1 MRKKYLSA
9 LLFGALL
16 FASAGTFTSC
26 KDYDDDI
33 NGLKEQ
39 IDGQEGVNSK
49 LSALESSIAS
59 LQTAQGNI
67 DSKLAEVQDAA
78 EQAALEAQNA
88 AIENAKEEL
97 ESAKAALQ
105 EAIDKNGSDIEAL
118 NAAMAEVEKSMSEVS
133 GSIQALQAFEV
144 STTETIQ
151 NLDAAVAALQSQV
164 TNLEADVIANAE
176 QIGKNKAAID
186 AQITALEEYKKSNDE
201 AVAENASQIAS
212 ILETLKQLQGDPEEG
227 DEMTLTNLAAK
238 VAEINTKLAV
248 VDAAWNKA
256 VTHVSLV
263 VGGSDDNAFKSLE
276 LVSAV
281 SITDVPFGPNADNQI
296 VFKKGEVST
305 FDAEFLIRVSPAN
318 ATLDENNIK
327 LVNSQLGDL
336 SGLVDLKIEPYT
348 GLLSRAVSANG
359 VWKVTAKLVEDYD
372 KDAYDKAAILR
383 DKDGKKIGNIEYAV
397 MIGDSATAVRQVVS
411 EYGLTLNAEP
421 SNIYR
426 RFGVAHDKNGEKIG
440 TELKVNGTPIAEIH
454 NRYNA
459 ANGDSKGENTAVTE
473 TGQGTEVTYIERAW
487 NLQTMLNTQ
496 DPENVYYEHEFDNP
510 TNSASLLPAA
520 GMDFS
525 EDDRR
530 QGKPSLSVQ
539 PGGKVTVSLAS
550 DIRAYYVSLDKD
562 AAVESA
568 PSELRAWEKYQ
579 LSMPELDKLYEGGQ
593 DITFTIPAEA
603 ENDYIGF
610 RVFAVNQDGSWVD
623 PDGTA
628 FYVYVG
634 ARTDYEAIATVAT
647 PDYKVAG
654 KPIAG
659 RDAAYTYVKGETAVS
674 LADYE
679 GKATSFAWDLD
690 LVTDGKYLDPTN
702 GREINVAPAV
712 PFIAEFKDKNGNTLF
727 ATDDANMDLAADDL
741 KNVTKV
747 VTTANLPLPALVDG
761 KTYTGVLS
769 LKDDQGRVIAT
780 LPVSF
785 TKQLPSK
792 TELPQE
798 FTIKSGQLTADGI
811 FNMFWEETVAAEK
824 ANTFNLTDVF
834 NFPANMVD
842 GFSFVFEKA
851 AANGKDNVT
860 VENGNTLVTIDDAR
874 VDSKTK
880 HAVSIKFNYGCIS
893 SDASKNGP
901 KGIVDVTGQWATSY
915 DGYIASEK
923 QFDAVWNSE
932 YQDPNYTWRWA
943 KYGEGDDEFKFN
955 ATTGTDNN
963 VKPVEVPAAAVTY
976 GDGKFYYNGS
986 ECNLG
991 DLIRGV
997 SSHAT
1002 SFNNDL
1008 KNIIKEGYYE
1018 PKADKCHLIS
1028 NANNVADEYFTVDV
1042 DATEGTIKL
1051 TKTSANRPAVNVES
1065 TLHLEFTDGFGKTI
1079 TIEIPI
1085 VVKP

>member
-16 FASAGTFTSC
+16 VASTGTFTSC

-33 NGLKEQ
+33 ANLQGQ
-39 IDGQEGVNSK
+39 IDGQDGLDSK
-49 LSALESSIAS
+49 ISALESSIAS

-78 EQAALEAQNA
+78 EKAALEAQNA
-88 AIENAKEEL
+88 AIESAKAEL

-105 EAIDKNGSDIEAL
+105 EAIDKNGTDIETL
-118 NAAMAEVEKSMSEVS
+118 NAAVAEVEKTMSEVS
-133 GSIQALQAFEV
+133 GSIQALQAFQV
-144 STTETIQ
+144 STTETIESLNQ
-151 NLDAAVAALQSQV
+151 AVTTLQGQI
-164 TNLEADVIANAE
+164 TELEADVIANAE

-263 VGGSDDNAFKSLE
+263 VEGTDNTYKSLE

-318 ATLDENNIK
+318 ATLDASNIK

-383 DKDGKKIGNIEYAV
+383 DEDGKYKGAIEYAV

-426 RFGVAHDKNGEKIG
+426 RFGVAYDKNGEKIG

-459 ANGDSKGENTAVTE
+459 DNGDSKGENTAVTE
-473 TGQGTEVTYIERAW
+473 TGQGTDVTYIERAW

-496 DPENVYYEHEFDNP
+496 DPDNVYYEHEFDNP

-659 RDAAYTYVKGETAVS
+659 SGAAYTVVKGETAVS

-690 LVTDGKYLDPTN
+690 MVTDGKYLDPAD
-702 GREINVAPAV
+702 GQEIRVADAV
-712 PFIAEFKDKNGNTLF
+712 PFIAEFQDKNGAILF
-727 ATDDANMDLAADDL
+727 ATDDANMDLAANDL
-741 KNVTKV
+741 KNVAKV
-747 VTTANLPLPALVDG
+747 VTTANLPLPVLVDG

-769 LKDDQGRVIAT
+769 LKDDQDRVIAT

-811 FNMFWEETVAAEK
+811 FNMFWEETVAVEE
-824 ANTFNLTDVF
+824 ANTFDLTDVF

-901 KGIVDVTGQWATSY
+901 KDIVDATGKWATSY

-943 KYGEGDDEFKFN
+943 KYGEGDNEFKFN
-955 ATTGTDNN
+955 ATTGTGNN

-1008 KNIIKEGYYE
+1008 KYIIKEGYYE

-1028 NANNVADEYFTVDV
+1028 NANSVADEYFTVDV

-1051 TKTSANRPAVNVES
+1051 TKTTANRPAVNVES

-1085 VVKP
+1085 VVRP

>member
-1 MRKKYLSA
+1 
-9 LLFGALL
+9 
-16 FASAGTFTSC
+16 
-26 KDYDDDI
+26 
-33 NGLKEQ
+33 
-39 IDGQEGVNSK
+39 
-49 LSALESSIAS
+49 
-59 LQTAQGNI
+59 
-67 DSKLAEVQDAA
+67 
-78 EQAALEAQNA
+78 
-88 AIENAKEEL
+88 
-97 ESAKAALQ
+97 
-105 EAIDKNGSDIEAL
+105 
-118 NAAMAEVEKSMSEVS
+118 
-133 GSIQALQAFEV
+133 
-144 STTETIQ
+144 
-151 NLDAAVAALQSQV
+151 
-164 TNLEADVIANAE
+164 
-176 QIGKNKAAID
+176 
-186 AQITALEEYKKSNDE
+186 
-201 AVAENASQIAS
+201 
-212 ILETLKQLQGDPEEG
+212 
-227 DEMTLTNLAAK
+227 MTLTNLAAK

-263 VGGSDDNAFKSLE
+263 VEGTDNTYKSLE

-318 ATLDENNIK
+318 ATLDASNIK

-383 DKDGKKIGNIEYAV
+383 DEDGKYKGAIEYAV

-426 RFGVAHDKNGEKIG
+426 RFGVAYDKNGEKIG

-459 ANGDSKGENTAVTE
+459 DNGDSKGENTAVTE
-473 TGQGTEVTYIERAW
+473 TGQGTDVTYIERAW

-496 DPENVYYEHEFDNP
+496 DPDNVYYEHEFDNP

-659 RDAAYTYVKGETAVS
+659 SGAAYTVVKGETAVS

-690 LVTDGKYLDPTN
+690 MVTDGKYLDPAD
-702 GREINVAPAV
+702 GQEIRVADAV
-712 PFIAEFKDKNGNTLF
+712 PFIAEFQDKNGAILF
-727 ATDDANMDLAADDL
+727 ATDDANMDLAANDL
-741 KNVTKV
+741 KNVAKV
-747 VTTANLPLPALVDG
+747 VTTANLPLPVLVDG

-769 LKDDQGRVIAT
+769 LKDDQDRVIAT

-811 FNMFWEETVAAEK
+811 FNMFWEETVAVEE
-824 ANTFNLTDVF
+824 ANTFYLTDVF

-901 KGIVDVTGQWATSY
+901 KDIVDATGKWATSY

-943 KYGEGDDEFKFN
+943 KYGEGDNEFKFN
-955 ATTGTDNN
+955 ATTGTGNN

-1008 KNIIKEGYYE
+1008 KYIIKEGYYE

-1028 NANNVADEYFTVDV
+1028 NANSVADEYFTVDV

>member
-33 NGLKEQ
+33 ANLQGQ
-39 IDGQEGVNSK
+39 IDGQDGVDSK
-49 LSALESSIAS
+49 ISALESSIAS
-59 LQTAQGNI
+59 LQAAQGNI

-78 EQAALEAQNA
+78 EKAALEAQNA
-88 AIENAKEEL
+88 AIESAKAEL

-105 EAIDKNGSDIEAL
+105 EAIDKNGTDIEAL
-118 NAAMAEVEKSMSEVS
+118 NAAVAEVEKTMSEVS
-133 GSIQALQAFEV
+133 GSIQALQAFQV
-144 STTETIQ
+144 STTETIESLNQ
-151 NLDAAVAALQSQV
+151 AVTTLQGQI
-164 TNLEADVIANAE
+164 TELEADVIANAE

-248 VDAAWNKA
+248 VDAAWTKA

-263 VGGSDDNAFKSLE
+263 VDGNDAHYQTLR
-276 LVSAV
+276 LVSAE

-296 VFKKGEVST
+296 TFKKGEVST
-305 FDAEFLIRVSPAN
+305 FEAQFLIRVSPAN
-318 ATLDENNIK
+318 ATLDESNIK

-336 SGLVDLKIEPYT
+336 SGLVDLKVEPYT
-348 GLLSRAVSANG
+348 GLLTRAVSANG
-359 VWKVTAKLVEDYD
+359 VWQVTAKLVEDYD
-372 KDAYDKAAILR
+372 KDAYDKAANLR
-383 DKDGKKIGNIEYAV
+383 DKNGNWLSSIEYAV
-397 MIGDSATAVRQVVS
+397 MIGDNETAERQVVS
-411 EYGLTLNAEP
+411 EYGLTLNAEE
-421 SNIYR
+421 NNVYR
-426 RFGVAHDKNGEKIG
+426 RFGVAYDKNKNKIG

-459 ANGDSKGENTAVTE
+459 AQDNKGENIAFTE
-473 TGQGTEVTYIERAW
+473 TGTGTNVTYIEHTW

-496 DPENVYYEHEFDNP
+496 DPDNVYYEHDFSDPAN
-510 TNSASLLPAA
+510 TASLLPAT
-520 GMDFS
+520 GIDFA
-525 EDDRR
+525 EDERR
-530 QGKPSLSVQ
+530 QDEPSLSVK
-539 PGGKVTVSLAS
+539 PGGTVTITLAN
-550 DIRAYYVSLDKD
+550 DIRAYYVTLDKD

-593 DITFTIPAEA
+593 DITFTIPEEA

-647 PDYKVAG
+647 PDYQVAG
-654 KPIAG
+654 KPIVG
-659 RDAAYTYVKGETAVS
+659 FDAAYTYVKGETAVS

-690 LVTDGKYLDPTN
+690 RVDGKYLDPTN
-702 GREINVAPAV
+702 GEEMSVGAAV
-712 PFIAEFKDKNGNTLF
+712 PFIAEFQDKNGNPLF
-727 ATDDANMDLAADDL
+727 NTNATSGDLKANDL
-741 KNVTKV
+741 KNVAKV

-761 KTYTGVLS
+761 QTYTGTLS
-769 LKDDQGRVIAT
+769 LKDDQERVIAT

-792 TELPQE
+792 TELPQQ
-798 FTIKSGQLTADGI
+798 FSIKSGQLTADGI
-811 FNMFWEETVAAEK
+811 FNKFWEKKV
-824 ANTFNLTDVF
+824 NTSIDNDFRLQDVF
-834 NFPANMVD
+834 NFPTITYV
-842 GFSFVFEKA
+842 GFTFVFDNA
-851 AANGKDNVT
+851 AANGKDDVT
-860 VENGNTLVTIDDAR
+860 VVPSTNPIVTIDDAR

-880 HAVSIKFNYGCIS
+880 HAVSIEFNYGCIS

-901 KGIVDVTGQWATSY
+901 KQIVDVDGQWATSY
-915 DGYIASEK
+915 EGYIASEK

-932 YQDPNYTWRWA
+932 YQTPNYTWRWA
-943 KYGEGDDEFKFN
+943 QNGDRYF
-955 ATTGTDNN
+955 TDKVTSGNSQ
-963 VKPVEVPAAAVTY
+963 VPATIPAAELVYSSDDTNFKY
-976 GDGKFYYNGS
+976 NDKDRNIAQMISGISSHSSSKNNSLMEIIKNKFY
-986 ECNLG
+986 
-991 DLIRGV
+991 
-997 SSHAT
+997 
-1002 SFNNDL
+1002 
-1008 KNIIKEGYYE
+1008 
-1018 PKADKCHLIS
+1018 KAQPDKCYLKS
-1028 NANNVADEYFTVDV
+1028 NANNVAGEYYTVEV
-1042 DATEGTIKL
+1042 NNNTGYITLA
-1051 TKTSANRPAVNVES
+1051 KTNVNSPAVNVES
-1065 TLHLEFTDGFGKTI
+1065 TLHLEFKDGFEKTI

>member
-16 FASAGTFTSC
+16 FASTGTFTSC

-33 NGLKEQ
+33 ANLQGQ
-39 IDGQEGVNSK
+39 IDGQDGLDSK
-49 LSALESSIAS
+49 ISALESSIAS

-78 EQAALEAQNA
+78 EKAALEAQNA
-88 AIENAKEEL
+88 AIESAKAEL

-105 EAIDKNGSDIEAL
+105 EAIDKNGTDIEAL
-118 NAAMAEVEKSMSEVS
+118 NAAVAEVEKTMSEVS
-133 GSIQALQAFEV
+133 GSIQALQAFQV
-144 STTETIQ
+144 STTETIE
-151 NLDAAVAALQSQV
+151 NLNQAVTTLQGQV
-164 TNLEADVIANAE
+164 TELEADVIANAE

-248 VDAAWNKA
+248 IDAAWNKA
-256 VTHVSLV
+256 VTHVSLIV
-263 VGGSDDNAFKSLE
+263 DEDAIRQNLR
-276 LVSAV
+276 LTSAV

-296 VFKKGEVST
+296 TFKKGDVST
-305 FDAEFLIRVSPAN
+305 FEDKFLIRVSPAN

-359 VWKVTAKLVEDYD
+359 IWQVTAKLVEDYD
-372 KDAYDKAAILR
+372 KEAYEKAAYTKVNGV
-383 DKDGKKIGNIEYAV
+383 DKSIEYAV

-411 EYGLTLNAEP
+411 EYGLTIGNP
-421 SNIYR
+421 SASSYR
-426 RFGVAHDKNGEKIG
+426 RLGV
-440 TELKVNGTPIAEIH
+440 TVNKTDINDIH
-454 NRYNA
+454 NRYSSDDGKGTNNA
-459 ANGDSKGENTAVTE
+459 QTE
-473 TGQGTEVTYIERAW
+473 TGLTGTDVTYIEQAW
-487 NLQTMLNTQ
+487 NLETILDTQNPEEAIYKHDFSDPANT
-496 DPENVYYEHEFDNP
+496 
-510 TNSASLLPAA
+510 SSLYPAD
-520 GMDFS
+520 GRDFS
-525 EDDRR
+525 ENDERAD
-530 QGKPSLSVQ
+530 KPALSVQ
-539 PGGKVTVSLAS
+539 PGGTVTVTVNNSG
-550 DIRAYYVSLDKD
+550 IRAFYVTLDKD

-579 LSMPELDKLYEGGQ
+579 TSMPELDKLYEGEDQ
-593 DITFTIPAEA
+593 TITFTIPEEA

-623 PDGTA
+623 PDGKA

-647 PDYKVAG
+647 PDYQVAG
-654 KPIAG
+654 KNIIGA
-659 RDAAYTYVKGETAVS
+659 DAAYNYVKGETAVS

-679 GKATSFAWDLD
+679 GRATSFAWDLD
-690 LVTDGKYLDPTN
+690 LVTDGKYLDPDN
-702 GREINVAPAV
+702 GREQFVTPDV
-712 PFIAEFKDKNGNTLF
+712 PFIAEFQDKNGNTLF
-727 ATDDANMDLAADDL
+727 DTNVNSGTLSANDL

-761 KTYTGVLS
+761 KTYTGTLS
-769 LKDDQGRVIAT
+769 LKDANGRVIAT

-798 FTIKSGQLTADGI
+798 FSIKSGQLTADGI
-811 FNMFWEETVAAEK
+811 FNKFWNKAVGVASTD
-824 ANTFNLTDVF
+824 NTFELDDVF
-834 NFPANMVD
+834 NFPTATYD
-842 GFSFVFEKA
+842 GFTFVFDNA
-851 AANGKDNVT
+851 SADGKEDVKVVPST
-860 VENGNTLVTIDDAR
+860 NTTVTIDDAR

-880 HAVSIKFNYGCIS
+880 HAVSIEFNYGCIS

-901 KGIVDVTGQWATSY
+901 KQIVDAYGKWATSY

-923 QFDAVWNSE
+923 QFDAVWNGE
-932 YQDPNYTWRWA
+932 YQTPNYTWRWA
-943 KYGEGDDEFKFN
+943 KYGEGIFN
-955 ATTGTDNN
+955 ATEGEGNN
-963 VKPVEVPAAAVTY
+963 KKPVDVPAAAVNWNKGT
-976 GDGKFYYNGS
+976 FSYNS
-986 ECNLG
+986 NLCDLG
-991 DLIRGV
+991 ELIRGV

-1002 SFNNDL
+1002 SYNNNL
-1008 KNIIKEGYYE
+1008 KAIISGGYYA
-1018 PKADKCHLIS
+1018 PVVANCHLIS
-1028 NANNVADEYFTVDV
+1028 NGNNVADEYFTVSV
-1042 DATEGTIKL
+1042 GTDGSIKL
-1051 TKTSANRPAVNVES
+1051 KPTTAQQPAVNVES
-1065 TLHLEFTDGFGKTI
+1065 TLHLEFKDGFEKTI

>member
-16 FASAGTFTSC
+16 VASTGTFTSC

-33 NGLKEQ
+33 ANLQGQ
-39 IDGQEGVNSK
+39 IDGQDGLDSK
-49 LSALESSIAS
+49 ISALESSIAS

-78 EQAALEAQNA
+78 EKAALEAQNA
-88 AIENAKEEL
+88 AIESAKAEL

-105 EAIDKNGSDIEAL
+105 EAIDKNGTDIETL
-118 NAAMAEVEKSMSEVS
+118 NAAVAEVEKTMSEVS
-133 GSIQALQAFEV
+133 GSIQALQAFQV
-144 STTETIQ
+144 STTETIESLNQ
-151 NLDAAVAALQSQV
+151 AVTTLQGQI
-164 TNLEADVIANAE
+164 TELEADVIANAE

-186 AQITALEEYKKSNDE
+186 AQITTLEEYKKSNDE

-263 VGGSDDNAFKSLE
+263 VEGTDNTYKSLE

-318 ATLDENNIK
+318 ATLDASNIK

-383 DKDGKKIGNIEYAV
+383 DEDGKYKGAIEYAV

-426 RFGVAHDKNGEKIG
+426 RFGVAYDKNGEKIG

-459 ANGDSKGENTAVTE
+459 DNGDSKGENTAVTE
-473 TGQGTEVTYIERAW
+473 TGQGTDVTYIERAW

-496 DPENVYYEHEFDNP
+496 DPDNVYYEHEFDNP

-659 RDAAYTYVKGETAVS
+659 SGAAYTVVKGETAVS

-690 LVTDGKYLDPTN
+690 MVTDGKYLDPAD
-702 GREINVAPAV
+702 GQEIRVADAV
-712 PFIAEFKDKNGNTLF
+712 PFIAEFQDKNGAILF
-727 ATDDANMDLAADDL
+727 ATDDANMDLAANDL
-741 KNVTKV
+741 KNVAKV
-747 VTTANLPLPALVDG
+747 VTTANLPLPVLVDG

-769 LKDDQGRVIAT
+769 LKDDQDRVIAT

-811 FNMFWEETVAAEK
+811 FNMFWEETVAVEE
-824 ANTFNLTDVF
+824 ANTFYLTDVF

-901 KGIVDVTGQWATSY
+901 KDIVDATGKWATSY

-943 KYGEGDDEFKFN
+943 KYGEGDNEFKFN
-955 ATTGTDNN
+955 ATTGTGNN

-1008 KNIIKEGYYE
+1008 KYIIKEGYYE

-1028 NANNVADEYFTVDV
+1028 NANSVADEYFTVDV

-1051 TKTSANRPAVNVES
+1051 IKTSANRPAVNVES

>member
-16 FASAGTFTSC
+16 VASTGTFTSC

-33 NGLKEQ
+33 ANLQGQ
-39 IDGQEGVNSK
+39 IDGQDGLDSK
-49 LSALESSIAS
+49 ISALESSIAS

-78 EQAALEAQNA
+78 EKAALEAQNA
-88 AIENAKEEL
+88 AIESAKAEL

-105 EAIDKNGSDIEAL
+105 EAIDKNGTDIETL
-118 NAAMAEVEKSMSEVS
+118 NAAVAEVEKTMSEVS
-133 GSIQALQAFEV
+133 GSIQALQAFQV
-144 STTETIQ
+144 STTETIESLNQ
-151 NLDAAVAALQSQV
+151 AVTTLQGQI
-164 TNLEADVIANAE
+164 TELEADVIANAE

-186 AQITALEEYKKSNDE
+186 AQITTLEEYKKSNDE

-263 VGGSDDNAFKSLE
+263 VEGTDNTYKSLE

-318 ATLDENNIK
+318 ATLDASNIK

-383 DKDGKKIGNIEYAV
+383 DEDGKYKGAIEYAV

-426 RFGVAHDKNGEKIG
+426 RFGVAYDKNGEKIG

-459 ANGDSKGENTAVTE
+459 DNGDSKGENTAVTE
-473 TGQGTEVTYIERAW
+473 TGQGTDVTYIERAW

-496 DPENVYYEHEFDNP
+496 DPDNVYYEHEFDNP

-659 RDAAYTYVKGETAVS
+659 SGAAYTVVKGETAVS

-690 LVTDGKYLDPTN
+690 MVTDGKYLDPAD
-702 GREINVAPAV
+702 GQEIRVADAV
-712 PFIAEFKDKNGNTLF
+712 PFIAEFQDKNGAILF
-727 ATDDANMDLAADDL
+727 ATDDANMDLAANDL
-741 KNVTKV
+741 KNVAKV
-747 VTTANLPLPALVDG
+747 VTTANLPLPVLVDG

-769 LKDDQGRVIAT
+769 LKDDQDRVIAT

-811 FNMFWEETVAAEK
+811 FNMFWEETVAVEE
-824 ANTFNLTDVF
+824 ANTFYLTDVF

-901 KGIVDVTGQWATSY
+901 KDIVDATGKWATSY

-943 KYGEGDDEFKFN
+943 KYGEGDNEFKFN
-955 ATTGTDNN
+955 ATTGTGNN

-1008 KNIIKEGYYE
+1008 KYIIKEGYYE

-1028 NANNVADEYFTVDV
+1028 NANSVADEYFTVDV

>member
-16 FASAGTFTSC
+16 VASTGTFTSC

-33 NGLKEQ
+33 ANLQGQ
-39 IDGQEGVNSK
+39 IDGQDGLDSK
-49 LSALESSIAS
+49 ISALESSIAS

-78 EQAALEAQNA
+78 EKAALEAQNA
-88 AIENAKEEL
+88 AIESAKAEL

-105 EAIDKNGSDIEAL
+105 EAIDKNGTDIETL
-118 NAAMAEVEKSMSEVS
+118 NAAVAEVEKTMSEVS
-133 GSIQALQAFEV
+133 GSIQALQAFQV
-144 STTETIQ
+144 STTETIESLNQ
-151 NLDAAVAALQSQV
+151 AVTTLQGQI
-164 TNLEADVIANAE
+164 TELEADVIANAE

-186 AQITALEEYKKSNDE
+186 AQITTLEEYKKSNDE

-263 VGGSDDNAFKSLE
+263 VEGTDQTYKSLE

-318 ATLDENNIK
+318 ATLDASNIK

-383 DKDGKKIGNIEYAV
+383 DEDGKNIGSIEYAV

-426 RFGVAHDKNGEKIG
+426 RFGVAYDKNREKIG

-459 ANGDSKGENTAVTE
+459 NPDNKGENTAVTE

-510 TNSASLLPAA
+510 TNSASLLPAT
-520 GMDFS
+520 GIDFS

-530 QGKPSLSVQ
+530 QSKPSLSVQ

-647 PDYKVAG
+647 PDYQVAG

-659 RDAAYTYVKGETAVS
+659 NGAAYTFVKGETAVS

-690 LVTDGKYLDPTN
+690 MVTDGKYLDPAD
-702 GREINVAPAV
+702 GQEIRVADAV
-712 PFIAEFKDKNGNTLF
+712 PFIAEFQDKNGAILF
-727 ATDDANMDLAADDL
+727 ATDDANMDLAANDL
-741 KNVTKV
+741 KNVAKV
-747 VTTANLPLPALVDG
+747 VTTANLPLPVLVDG

-769 LKDDQGRVIAT
+769 LKDDQDRVIAT

-811 FNMFWEETVAAEK
+811 FNMFWEETVAVEE
-824 ANTFNLTDVF
+824 ANTFYLTDVF

-901 KGIVDVTGQWATSY
+901 KDIVDATGKWATSY

-943 KYGEGDDEFKFN
+943 KYGEGDNEFKFN
-955 ATTGTDNN
+955 ATTGTGNN

-1008 KNIIKEGYYE
+1008 KYIIKEGYYE

-1028 NANNVADEYFTVDV
+1028 NANSVADEYFTVDV

>member
-33 NGLKEQ
+33 ANLQGQ
-39 IDGQEGVNSK
+39 IDGQDGVDSK
-49 LSALESSIAS
+49 ISALESSIAS
-59 LQTAQGNI
+59 LQAAQGNI

-78 EQAALEAQNA
+78 EKAALEAQNA
-88 AIENAKEEL
+88 AIESAKAEL

-105 EAIDKNGSDIEAL
+105 EVIDKNGTDIEAL
-118 NAAMAEVEKSMSEVS
+118 NAAVAEVEKTMSEVS
-133 GSIQALQAFEV
+133 GSIQALQAFQV
-144 STTETIQ
+144 STTETIESLNQ
-151 NLDAAVAALQSQV
+151 AVTTLQGQI
-164 TNLEADVIANAE
+164 TELEADVIANAE

-263 VGGSDDNAFKSLE
+263 VDGDDAYSQTLR
-276 LVSAV
+276 LVSAE

-296 VFKKGEVST
+296 TFKKGEVST
-305 FDAEFLIRVSPAN
+305 FEAQFLIRVSPAN
-318 ATLDENNIK
+318 ATLDESNIK

-336 SGLVDLKIEPYT
+336 SGLVDLKVEPYT
-348 GLLSRAVSANG
+348 GLLTTRAVSANG
-359 VWKVTAKLVEDYD
+359 VWQVTAKLVEDYD
-372 KDAYDKAAILR
+372 KDAYDKAANLR
-383 DKDGKKIGNIEYAV
+383 DKNGKWLSSIEYAV
-397 MIGDSATAVRQVVS
+397 MIGDNETAERQVVS
-411 EYGLTLNAEP
+411 EYGLKLSAEESAIGRRLNV
-421 SNIYR
+421 I
-426 RFGVAHDKNGEKIG
+426 
-440 TELKVNGTPIAEIH
+440 VNNTDINEIH
-454 NRYNA
+454 NRYNSTD
-459 ANGDSKGENTAVTE
+459 GKGTNNALTE
-473 TGQGTEVTYIERAW
+473 TGTTGTPVDYIEQAW
-487 NLQTMLNTQ
+487 NLETILDTQ
-496 DPENVYYEHEFDNP
+496 NPGEAIYKHDFSDPAN
-510 TNSASLLPAA
+510 ASSLYPAD
-520 GMDFS
+520 GRDFS
-525 EDDRR
+525 EDDMRAD
-530 QGKPSLSVQ
+530 KPALSVK
-539 PGGKVTVSLAS
+539 PGETVTVTVNNEN
-550 DIRAYYVSLDKD
+550 IRAFYVTLDKD

-579 LSMPELDKLYEGGQ
+579 LSMPELDKLYEDVQ
-593 DITFTIPAEA
+593 TITFTIPEEA

-647 PDYKVAG
+647 PDYQVAG
-654 KPIAG
+654 KSIDG
-659 RDAAYTYVKGETAVS
+659 LDGTRAAYTYVKGETAVS

-679 GKATSFAWDLD
+679 GRAKSFAWDLAKID
-690 LVTDGKYLDPTN
+690 GEYLNPEYGFKQYDTD
-702 GREINVAPAV
+702 V
-712 PFIAEFKDKNGNTLF
+712 PFIAEFQDKNGKTLF
-727 ATDDANMDLAADDL
+727 DTKATSGTLNANDL
-741 KNVTKV
+741 KNVAKV

-761 KTYTGVLS
+761 QTYTGTLS

-792 TELPQE
+792 TELPQQ
-798 FTIKSGQLTADGI
+798 FSIKSGQLTADGI
-811 FNMFWEETVAAEK
+811 FNKFWEKTVSNTSSV
-824 ANTFNLTDVF
+824 NTFKLQDVF
-834 NFPANMVD
+834 NFPTSTYE
-842 GFSFVFEKA
+842 GFTFVFDKA
-851 AANGKDNVT
+851 QANGKDDVT
-860 VENGNTLVTIDDAR
+860 VVPSTNTIVTIDDAR

-880 HAVSIKFNYGCIS
+880 HAVSIEFNYGCIS

-901 KGIVDVTGQWATSY
+901 KQIVDDYGKWATSY
-915 DGYIASEK
+915 EGYIASEK

-932 YQDPNYTWRWA
+932 YQTPNYTWRWA
-943 KYGEGDDEFKFN
+943 KYGEGNFK
-955 ATTGTDNN
+955 ATTGEGDNK
-963 VKPVEVPAAAVTY
+963 KPVNVPAAAVNWKKGT
-976 GDGKFYYNGS
+976 FSYNGKP
-986 ECNLG
+986 CDLG
-991 DLIRGV
+991 ELIRGV
-997 SSHAT
+997 SSHTA
-1002 SFNNDL
+1002 SKNSNL
-1008 KNIIKEGYYE
+1008 KTIIGNGYYE
-1018 PKADKCHLIS
+1018 PVAAHLIS
-1028 NANNVADEYFTVDV
+1028 NGNNVADEYFTVTVNTDGSI
-1042 DATEGTIKL
+1042 ELIP
-1051 TKTSANRPAVNVES
+1051 TSAQQPAVNVES
-1065 TLHLEFTDGFGKTI
+1065 TLHLEFKDGFEKTI

>member
-16 FASAGTFTSC
+16 VASTGTFTSC

-33 NGLKEQ
+33 ANLQGQ
-39 IDGQEGVNSK
+39 IDGQDGLDSK
-49 LSALESSIAS
+49 ISALESSIAS

-78 EQAALEAQNA
+78 EKAALEAQNA
-88 AIENAKEEL
+88 AIESAKAEL

-105 EAIDKNGSDIEAL
+105 EAIDKNGTDIETL
-118 NAAMAEVEKSMSEVS
+118 NAAVAEVEKTMSEVS
-133 GSIQALQAFEV
+133 GSIQALQAFQV
-144 STTETIQ
+144 STTETIESLNQ
-151 NLDAAVAALQSQV
+151 AVTTLQGQI
-164 TNLEADVIANAE
+164 TELEADVIANAE

-186 AQITALEEYKKSNDE
+186 AQITTLEEYKKSNDE

-263 VGGSDDNAFKSLE
+263 VEGTDNTYKSLE

-318 ATLDENNIK
+318 ATLDASNIK

-383 DKDGKKIGNIEYAV
+383 DEDGKYKGAIEYAV

-426 RFGVAHDKNGEKIG
+426 RFGVAYDKNREKIG

-459 ANGDSKGENTAVTE
+459 DNGDSKGENTAVTE
-473 TGQGTEVTYIERAW
+473 TGQGTDVTYIERAW

-496 DPENVYYEHEFDNP
+496 DPDNVYYEHEFDNP

-647 PDYKVAG
+647 PDYQVAG
-654 KPIAG
+654 KPI
-659 RDAAYTYVKGETAVS
+659 DAAYTYVKGETAVS

-690 LVTDGKYLDPTN
+690 MVTDGKYLDPAD
-702 GREINVAPAV
+702 GQEIPVDDAV
-712 PFIAEFKDKNGNTLF
+712 PFIAEFQDKNGAILF
-727 ATDDANMDLAADDL
+727 ATDDANMDLAANDL
-741 KNVTKV
+741 KNVAKV
-747 VTTANLPLPALVDG
+747 VTTANLPLPVLVDG

-769 LKDDQGRVIAT
+769 LKDDQDRVIAT

-811 FNMFWEETVAAEK
+811 FNMFWEETVAVEE
-824 ANTFNLTDVF
+824 ANTFYLTDVF

-901 KGIVDVTGQWATSY
+901 KDIVDATGKWATSY

-943 KYGEGDDEFKFN
+943 KYGEGDNEFKFN
-955 ATTGTDNN
+955 ATTGTGNN

-1008 KNIIKEGYYE
+1008 KYIIKEGYYE

-1028 NANNVADEYFTVDV
+1028 NANSVADEYFTVDV

>member
-26 KDYDDDI
+26 KDYDDED
-33 NGLKEQ
+33 
-39 IDGQEGVNSK
+39 SK
-49 LSALESSIAS
+49 ISALESSIAS
-59 LQTAQGNI
+59 LQAAQGNI

-78 EQAALEAQNA
+78 EKAALEAQNA
-88 AIENAKEEL
+88 AIESAKAEL

-105 EAIDKNGSDIEAL
+105 EAIDKNGTDIEAL
-118 NAAMAEVEKSMSEVS
+118 NAAVAEVEKTMSEVS
-133 GSIQALQAFEV
+133 GSIQALQAFQV
-144 STTETIQ
+144 STTETIESLNQ
-151 NLDAAVAALQSQV
+151 AVTTLQGQI
-164 TNLEADVIANAE
+164 TELEADVIANAE

-263 VGGSDDNAFKSLE
+263 VDANDAHSQILR
-276 LVSAV
+276 LVSAE

-296 VFKKGEVST
+296 TFKKGEVST
-305 FDAEFLIRVSPAN
+305 FEAQFLIRVSPAN
-318 ATLDENNIK
+318 ATLDESNIK

-336 SGLVDLKIEPYT
+336 SGLVDLKVEPYT
-348 GLLSRAVSANG
+348 GLLTRAVSANG
-359 VWKVTAKLVEDYD
+359 VWQVTAKLVEDYD
-372 KDAYDKAAILR
+372 KDAYDKAANLR
-383 DKDGKKIGNIEYAV
+383 DKNGEWLSSIEYAV

-411 EYGLTLNAEP
+411 EYGLILNAGE
-421 SNIYR
+421 SVSWR
-426 RFGVAHDKNGEKIG
+426 RLGV
-440 TELKVNGTPIAEIH
+440 TVNNTDIAEIH
-454 NRYNA
+454 NRYNSID
-459 ANGDSKGENTAVTE
+459 GKGTNNALTE
-473 TGQGTEVTYIERAW
+473 TGTTGTPVDYIEQAW
-487 NLQTMLNTQ
+487 NLETILDTQ
-496 DPENVYYEHEFDNP
+496 NPGEAINNFKHDFSDPAN
-510 TNSASLLPAA
+510 ASSLYPAD
-520 GMDFS
+520 GRDFS
-525 EDDRR
+525 ENDMRAEE
-530 QGKPSLSVQ
+530 PALSVK
-539 PGGKVTVSLAS
+539 PGETVTVTVQNEN
-550 DIRAYYVSLDKD
+550 IRAFYVTLDKD

-579 LSMPELDKLYEGGQ
+579 LSMPELDKLYEGEDQ
-593 DITFTIPAEA
+593 TITFTIPEEA

-623 PDGTA
+623 PDGKA

-647 PDYKVAG
+647 PDYQVAG
-654 KPIAG
+654 KDIIG

-690 LVTDGKYLDPTN
+690 EVNGKYLDPDY
-702 GREINVAPAV
+702 GVEIPVGYDV
-712 PFIAEFKDKNGNTLF
+712 PFIAEFQDKNGNMLF
-727 ATDDANMDLAADDL
+727 NTNAPTGDLKANDL
-741 KNVTKV
+741 KNVAKV

-761 KTYTGVLS
+761 QTYTGTLS

-792 TELPQE
+792 TELPQQ
-798 FTIKSGQLTADGI
+798 FSIKSGQLTADGI
-811 FNMFWEETVAAEK
+811 FNKFWDKEVSVAS
-824 ANTFNLTDVF
+824 TDNAFKLDEVF
-834 NFPANMVD
+834 NFPAGIKE
-842 GFSFVFEKA
+842 GFTFVFDNA
-851 AANGKDNVT
+851 SADGKEDVKVVPST
-860 VENGNTLVTIDDAR
+860 STIVTIDDAR

-880 HAVSIKFNYGCIS
+880 HAVSIEFNYGCIS

-901 KGIVDVTGQWATSY
+901 KQIVDESGRWATSY

-932 YQDPNYTWRWA
+932 YQTPNYTWRWA
-943 KYGEGDDEFKFN
+943 RNGDKNF
-955 ATTGTDNN
+955 TDK
-963 VKPVEVPAAAVTY
+963 VGSGDSKVPATIPAAELVYSSTNTDFKY
-976 GDGKFYYNGS
+976 NGKDRNIAEMISGISSHSSSKNNSLQGIIKNKFYK
-986 ECNLG
+986 
-991 DLIRGV
+991 
-997 SSHAT
+997 AQ
-1002 SFNNDL
+1002 
-1008 KNIIKEGYYE
+1008 
-1018 PKADKCHLIS
+1018 ADKCYLKS
-1028 NANNVADEYFTVDV
+1028 NANNVAGEYYTVEV
-1042 DATEGTIKL
+1042 DNTTGNITLKKTE
-1051 TKTSANRPAVNVES
+1051 ANSPAVSVES
-1065 TLHLEFTDGFGKTI
+1065 TLHLEFKDGFEKTI

>member
-16 FASAGTFTSC
+16 VASTGTFTSC

-33 NGLKEQ
+33 ANLQGQ
-39 IDGQEGVNSK
+39 IDGQDGLDSK
-49 LSALESSIAS
+49 ISALESSIAS

-78 EQAALEAQNA
+78 EKAALEAQNA
-88 AIENAKEEL
+88 AIESAKAEL

-105 EAIDKNGSDIEAL
+105 EAIDKNGTDIETL
-118 NAAMAEVEKSMSEVS
+118 NAAVAEVEKTMSEVS
-133 GSIQALQAFEV
+133 GSIQALQAFQV
-144 STTETIQ
+144 STTETIESLNQ
-151 NLDAAVAALQSQV
+151 AVTTLQGQI
-164 TNLEADVIANAE
+164 TELEADVIANAE

-186 AQITALEEYKKSNDE
+186 AQITTLEEYKKSNDE

-263 VGGSDDNAFKSLE
+263 VEGTDNTYKSLE

-318 ATLDENNIK
+318 ATLDASNIK

-383 DKDGKKIGNIEYAV
+383 DEDGKYKGAIEYAV

-426 RFGVAHDKNGEKIG
+426 RFGVAYDKNGEKIG

-459 ANGDSKGENTAVTE
+459 DNGDSKGENTAVTE
-473 TGQGTEVTYIERAW
+473 TGQGTDVTYIERAW

-496 DPENVYYEHEFDNP
+496 DPDNVYYEHEFDNP

-659 RDAAYTYVKGETAVS
+659 SGAAYTVVKGETAVS

-690 LVTDGKYLDPTN
+690 MVTDGKYLDPAD
-702 GREINVAPAV
+702 GQEIRVADAV
-712 PFIAEFKDKNGNTLF
+712 PFIAEFQDKNGAILF
-727 ATDDANMDLAADDL
+727 ATDDANMDLAANDL
-741 KNVTKV
+741 KNVAKV
-747 VTTANLPLPALVDG
+747 VTTANLPLPVLVDG

-769 LKDDQGRVIAT
+769 LKDDQDRVIAT

-811 FNMFWEETVAAEK
+811 FNMFWEETVAVEE
-824 ANTFNLTDVF
+824 ANTFDLTDVF

-901 KGIVDVTGQWATSY
+901 KDIVDATGKWATSY

-943 KYGEGDDEFKFN
+943 KYGEGDNEFKFN
-955 ATTGTDNN
+955 ATTGTGNN

-1008 KNIIKEGYYE
+1008 KYIIKEGYYE

-1028 NANNVADEYFTVDV
+1028 NANSVADEYFTVDV

>member
-16 FASAGTFTSC
+16 VASTGTFTSC

-33 NGLKEQ
+33 ANLQGQ
-39 IDGQEGVNSK
+39 IDGQDGLDSK
-49 LSALESSIAS
+49 ISALESSIAS

-78 EQAALEAQNA
+78 EKAALEAQNA
-88 AIENAKEEL
+88 AIESAKAEL

-105 EAIDKNGSDIEAL
+105 EAIDKNGTDIETL
-118 NAAMAEVEKSMSEVS
+118 NAAVAEVEKTMSEVS
-133 GSIQALQAFEV
+133 GSIQALQAFQV
-144 STTETIQ
+144 STTETIESLNQ
-151 NLDAAVAALQSQV
+151 AVTTLQGQI
-164 TNLEADVIANAE
+164 TELEADVIANAE

-263 VGGSDDNAFKSLE
+263 VDGNDAHLQTLR
-276 LVSAV
+276 LVSAE

-296 VFKKGEVST
+296 TFKKGEVST
-305 FDAEFLIRVSPAN
+305 FEAQFLIRVSPAN
-318 ATLDENNIK
+318 ATLDESNIK

-336 SGLVDLKIEPYT
+336 SGLVDLKVEPYT
-348 GLLSRAVSANG
+348 GLLTRAVSANG
-359 VWKVTAKLVEDYD
+359 VWQVTAKLVEDYD
-372 KDAYDKAAILR
+372 KDAYDKAANLR
-383 DKDGKKIGNIEYAV
+383 DKNGKKLSSIEYAV
-397 MIGDSATAVRQVVS
+397 MIGDNETAERQVVS
-411 EYGLTLNAEP
+411 EYGLTLNAEE
-421 SNIYR
+421 NNVYR
-426 RFGVAHDKNGEKIG
+426 RFGVEKDKNGNNIG
-440 TELKVNGTPIAEIH
+440 TGLEVNDTPIAEIH

-459 ANGDSKGENTAVTE
+459 AQDNKGENIAITE
-473 TGQGTEVTYIERAW
+473 TGTGTNVTYIEHTW

-496 DPENVYYEHEFDNP
+496 DPDNVYYEHDFSDPAN
-510 TNSASLLPAA
+510 TASLLPAT
-520 GMDFS
+520 GIDFA
-525 EDDRR
+525 EDERR
-530 QGKPSLSVQ
+530 QDKPSLSVK
-539 PGGKVTVSLAS
+539 PGGTVTITLAN
-550 DIRAYYVSLDKD
+550 DIRAYYVTLDKD

-593 DITFTIPAEA
+593 DITFTIPEEA

-647 PDYKVAG
+647 PDYQVAG
-654 KPIAG
+654 KPIDG
-659 RDAAYTYVKGETAVS
+659 VDAAYTYVKGETAVS

-679 GKATSFAWDLD
+679 GRAKSFAWDLAKIN
-690 LVTDGKYLDPTN
+690 GKYLDPDN
-702 GREINVAPAV
+702 GREQVVTPDV
-712 PFIAEFKDKNGNTLF
+712 PFIAEFQDKNGNTLF
-727 ATDDANMDLAADDL
+727 NTNATSGDLNANDL
-741 KNVTKV
+741 KNVAKV

-761 KTYTGVLS
+761 QTYTGTLS
-769 LKDDQGRVIAT
+769 LKDDQKRVIAT

-792 TELPQE
+792 TELPQQ
-798 FTIKSGQLTADGI
+798 FSIKSGQLTADGI
-811 FNMFWEETVAAEK
+811 FNKFWEKKVSNAPTDNIFK
-824 ANTFNLTDVF
+824 LQDVF
-834 NFPANMVD
+834 NFPTSGYV
-842 GFSFVFEKA
+842 GFTFVFDNA
-851 AANGKDNVT
+851 AANGKDDVT
-860 VENGNTLVTIDDAR
+860 VVPSKNTTVTINDAR

-880 HAVSIKFNYGCIS
+880 HAVSIEFNYGCIS

-901 KGIVDVTGQWATSY
+901 VQIQEAPNKWATSY
-915 DGYIASEK
+915 KGYIASEK

-932 YQDPNYTWRWA
+932 YQTPNYTWRWA
-943 KYGEGDDEFKFN
+943 QNGDKNFTDKV
-955 ATTGTDNN
+955 TSGTSQ
-963 VKPVEVPAAAVTY
+963 VPATIPAAELVYSSDNTNFKY
-976 GDGKFYYNGS
+976 NNKERNIAEMISGISSHSSSKNNSLKDIIKNKFY
-986 ECNLG
+986 E
-991 DLIRGV
+991 
-997 SSHAT
+997 AQ
-1002 SFNNDL
+1002 
-1008 KNIIKEGYYE
+1008 
-1018 PKADKCHLIS
+1018 ADKCYLKS
-1028 NANNVADEYFTVDV
+1028 NANNVADEYYRVKVDNSTGV
-1042 DATEGTIKL
+1042 ITL
-1051 TKTSANRPAVNVES
+1051 TKTNANSPAVNVES
-1065 TLHLEFTDGFGKTI
+1065 TLHLEFKDGFGKTI
-1079 TIEIPI
+1079 PVDIPI

>member
-16 FASAGTFTSC
+16 VASTGTFTSC

-33 NGLKEQ
+33 ANLQGQ
-39 IDGQEGVNSK
+39 IDGQDGLDSK
-49 LSALESSIAS
+49 ISALESSIAS

-78 EQAALEAQNA
+78 EKAALEAQNA
-88 AIENAKEEL
+88 AIESAKAEL

-105 EAIDKNGSDIEAL
+105 EAIDKNGTDIETL
-118 NAAMAEVEKSMSEVS
+118 NAAVAEVEKTMSEVS
-133 GSIQALQAFEV
+133 GSIQALQAFQV
-144 STTETIQ
+144 STTETIESLNQ
-151 NLDAAVAALQSQV
+151 AVTTLQGQI
-164 TNLEADVIANAE
+164 TELEADVIANAE

-256 VTHVSLV
+256 VTHVSLIV
-263 VGGSDDNAFKSLE
+263 DGSSANGTNAKVLK
-276 LVSAV
+276 LVSAE

-296 VFKKGEVST
+296 TFKKGEVST
-305 FDAEFLIRVSPAN
+305 FEAQFLIRVSPAN
-318 ATLDENNIK
+318 ATLDESNIK

-336 SGLVDLKIEPYT
+336 SDLVELKVEPYT
-348 GLLSRAVSANG
+348 GLLTRAVSANG
-359 VWKVTAKLVEDYD
+359 IWQVTAKLVEDYD
-372 KDAYDKAAILR
+372 KDAYDKAANLR
-383 DKDGKKIGNIEYAV
+383 DKDGEYKGSIEYAV
-397 MIGDSATAVRQVVS
+397 MIGDNETAERQVVS
-411 EYGLTLNAEP
+411 EYGLTLNAEE
-421 SNIYR
+421 NNVYR
-426 RFGVAHDKNGEKIG
+426 RFGVEYDKNGNKIG
-440 TELKVNGTPIAEIH
+440 TGLEVNDTPIAEIH

-459 ANGDSKGENTAVTE
+459 AQDNKGENIAITE
-473 TGQGTEVTYIERAW
+473 TGTGTNVTYIEHTW

-496 DPENVYYEHEFDNP
+496 DPDNVYYEHDFSDPAN
-510 TNSASLLPAA
+510 TASLLPATGIYFA
-520 GMDFS
+520 
-525 EDDRR
+525 EDERR
-530 QGKPSLSVQ
+530 QDKPSLSVK
-539 PGGKVTVSLAS
+539 PGGTVTITLAN
-550 DIRAYYVSLDKD
+550 DIRAYYVTLDKD

-593 DITFTIPAEA
+593 DITFTIPEEA

-647 PDYKVAG
+647 PDYQVAG
-654 KPIAG
+654 KGIIGP
-659 RDAAYTYVKGETAVS
+659 DAAYTYVKGETAVS

-690 LVTDGKYLDPTN
+690 LVTDGKYLDPNN
-702 GREINVAPAV
+702 GQEMSVGADV
-712 PFIAEFKDKNGNTLF
+712 PFIAEFQDKNGSKLFDTKVYSGTLN
-727 ATDDANMDLAADDL
+727 ANDL
-741 KNVTKV
+741 KNVAKV
-747 VTTANLPLPALVDG
+747 VTTANLPLPVLVDG
-761 KTYTGVLS
+761 KTYTGTLS
-769 LKDDQGRVIAT
+769 LKDANGRVIAT

-785 TKQLPSK
+785 TKQLPST
-792 TELPQE
+792 TELPQQ
-798 FTIKSGQLTADGI
+798 FSIKSGQLTADGI
-811 FNMFWEETVAAEK
+811 FNKFWIKKVDETSEN
-824 ANTFNLTDVF
+824 NTFALEDVF
-834 NFPANMVD
+834 NFPTATYD
-842 GFSFVFEKA
+842 GFTFVFDNA
-851 AANGKDNVT
+851 AANGKDDVT
-860 VENGNTLVTIDDAR
+860 VVPSKNTTVTINDAR

-880 HAVSIKFNYGCIS
+880 HAVSIEFNYGCIS

-901 KGIVDVTGQWATSY
+901 KQIVDVYGKWATSY
-915 DGYIASEK
+915 EGYIASEK
-923 QFDAVWNSE
+923 QFDAVWNGE
-932 YQDPNYTWRWA
+932 YQTPNYTWRWA
-943 KYGEGDDEFKFN
+943 KYGEGNFN
-955 ATTGTDNN
+955 ATTGEGDNK
-963 VKPVEVPAAAVTY
+963 KPVDVPAAAVNWNKGT
-976 GDGKFYYNGS
+976 FSYNS
-986 ECNLG
+986 KSCDLG

-1002 SFNNDL
+1002 SYNNNL
-1008 KNIIKEGYYE
+1008 KAIIGGGYYA
-1018 PKADKCHLIS
+1018 PVADNCHLIS
-1028 NANNVADEYFTVDV
+1028 NGNNVADEYFTVTV
-1042 DATEGTIKL
+1042 GTDGSIKL
-1051 TKTSANRPAVNVES
+1051 NPTTAQQPAVNVES
-1065 TLHLEFTDGFGKTI
+1065 TLHLEFKDGFEKTI